1 MGHELR
7 SLTDTADVVRVGAQ
21 RGAADLLLEVPHGAT
36 GLADYEAVRRQLRSP
51 LPRDLHHFFH
61 ANTDTGAPEVAL
73 AVARQFVA
81 LDPVRSALVVRSR
94 IPRTFVDCN
103 RLIDDATVAGSAQG
117 MTPGLQA
124 WITDPADRRLLLDRY
139 RAYRELATAA
149 FAEVCGNGGRAL
161 MVHSYAPRSVDV
173 PVDERIV
180 EHLHE
185 AYAPGRVESWPL
197 RPEVDLIARD
207 PDGGLLADAH
217 LLERVQ
223 QTFTAAGF
231 GTAVSATYPLHPSTL
246 AHSFARKY
254 PDRTLCL
261 ELRRDLLV
269 TQFTPFASMAVDPA
283 RVERIARPIADAL
296 DQPR

>member
-1 MGHELR
+1 
-7 SLTDTADVVRVGAQ
+7 
-21 RGAADLLLEVPHGAT
+21 LEVPHGAT
-36 GLADYEAVRRQLRSP
+36 GLADYEAVRGQLRSP

-81 LDPVRSALVVRSR
+81 LDPARSALVVRSR

-103 RLIDDATVAGSAQG
+103 RLIDEATVAGSAEG

-149 FAEVCGNGGRAL
+149 FAEVCGSGGRAL

-180 EHLHE
+180 EHLHA
-185 AYAPGRVESWPL
+185 AYAPDRVGSWPL
-197 RPEVDLIARD
+197 RPPVDLIAKD
-207 PDGGLLADAH
+207 PDGALLTSAD
-217 LLERVQ
+217 LLVRVQ
-223 QTFTAAGF
+223 QAFTAAGF
-231 GTAVSATYPLHPSTL
+231 ETAVSATYPLHPSTL
-246 AHSFARKY
+246 AHQFAQKY
-254 PDRTLCL
+254 PDRTLCI

-269 TQFTPFASMAVDPA
+269 PEFTPFAPMPVDAAKVEGIA
-283 RVERIARPIADAL
+283 RVLSGAL
-296 DQPR
+296 ASAQ